1 MRILTI
7 FLLINMCVG
16 YNSPSKI
23 VKLAKSNFKLVP
35 YFAKPYI
42 RKHYLNKYQ
51 KEELIQEGYIGLM
64 MACRKYD
71 EKHNLK
77 FSTYSSYWIRSYMT
91 LYIKK
96 HYKNKN
102 VTSIENSPQLE
113 LLEKTPTEIYIDNLN
128 DDEKKLLDERYFQR
142 KTYKQ
147 LGEIYN
153 VSRET
158 LAKRCK
164 KIITKL
170 QIDNI

>member
-7 FLLINMCVG
+7 FLLINMSVG
-16 YNSPSKI
+16 YNNPSKN

-42 RKHYLNKYQ
+42 RIHYLNKYQ

-71 EKHNLK
+71 EKYNFK

-96 HYKNKN
+96 HHKNKN
-102 VTSIENSPQLE
+102 ITSIENSPQLE
-113 LLEKTPTEIYIDNLN
+113 LLEKPQIEIYTDNLN

-170 QIDNI
+170 QIDN